1 MFTLTLPD
9 GGQRSFSQKIDGRA
23 LAAELAQSLGKK
35 AIALKI
41 DGAMNDLA
49 AILDHDAQV
58 EIITP
63 ETKDGLELLR
73 HDAAHVMAEAVQEL
87 FPGTQVTIGPVI
99 DNGFFYDFAKE
110 IPFTPDDLEKIE
122 ERMHEIVERD
132 EKITREV
139 WPRDQAIQHFRE
151 IGEEYKAQIIEA
163 IPADQEITIYRQGA
177 WMDLCRGPHLPS
189 TGRLGHAFKLMRIAG
204 AYWRG
209 SSDNEMLQRI
219 YGTAW
224 ATKKQLDDYLT
235 MIEEAVK
242 RDHRVLG
249 PRMELFHLSE
259 EAAGAVFWHPR
270 GWRFVSLLSDYLRAR
285 QDQAGYQEINTP
297 DMMQLSLWEKS
308 GHWEKFGANMFTSKT
323 EDDRIHALK
332 PMSCP
337 GHVEVFKYGQRS
349 YRDLPLRFSEFGK
362 VHRYE
367 PSGALHG
374 ILRVRH
380 FTQDDAHIFCTPGQI
395 EKECADVTKM
405 ILAIYSELGFTDVR
419 IQLSGRPEKSV
430 GSDQIWRQAEDA
442 LARITSGAGVAFE
455 FNPGEG
461 AFYGPKLD
469 FTLRDAIGREW
480 QCGTVQLDFTLPQRL
495 GAVYIAPDG
504 SKQTPV
510 MIHRALFGS
519 IERFAGILIEHHEGW
534 LPFWMAPL
542 QAVITPITN
551 EFDAYACEVA
561 DLLKQAGLR
570 VQTDL
575 RSEKVNYK
583 VRAHGMARVPLLCAV
598 GGRDL
603 NARTVALR
611 WLKEGTPQTM
621 TLDQAVQELAAKNA
635 IKTPAKF

>member
-9 GGQRSFSQKIDGRA
+9 GGQRRFDDQLDGRM
-23 LAAELAQSLGKK
+23 LATSLAQSLGKK
-35 AIALKI
+35 AIALKV
-41 DGAMNDLA
+41 DGKMKDLA
-49 AILDHDAQV
+49 AILNRDAEV
-58 EIITP
+58 EVITP
-63 ETKDGLELLR
+63 DTQEGLELLR

-87 FPGTQVTIGPVI
+87 FPDTQVTIGPVI
-99 DNGFFYDFAKE
+99 ENGFFYDFAKAA
-110 IPFTPDDLEKIE
+110 PFTPADLEKIE

-139 WPRDQAIQHFRE
+139 WPRDKAIKHFRV

-163 IPADQEITIYRQGA
+163 ILADEKITIYRQGA

-209 SSDNEMLQRI
+209 DSNNEMLQRI

-224 ATKKQLDDYLT
+224 ATKTQLDNYLT
-235 MIEEAVK
+235 MLEEAVK

-259 EAAGAVFWHPR
+259 DAPGAVFWHPR
-270 GWRFVSLLSDYLRAR
+270 GWQFYSLLSDYLRAWQR
-285 QDQAGYQEINTP
+285 QAGYHEINTP
-297 DMMQLSLWEKS
+297 DMMRLSLWERS

-323 EDDRIHALK
+323 EDERIHALK

-380 FTQDDAHIFCTPGQI
+380 FTQDDAHIFCTPDQI
-395 EKECADVTKM
+395 EKECADITKM
-405 ILAIYSELGFTDVR
+405 ILAIYSELGFTDIR

-430 GSDQIWRQAEDA
+430 GTDEIWAQAENA
-442 LARITSGAGVAFE
+442 LANITSAAGVAFE
-455 FNPGEG
+455 LNPGEG

-469 FTLRDAIGREW
+469 FTLHDAINREW
-480 QCGTVQLDFTLPQRL
+480 QCGTVQLDFNLPARL
-495 GAVYIAPDG
+495 GASYIASDG
-504 SKQTPV
+504 SKQAPV

-519 IERFAGILIEHHEGW
+519 MERFAGILIEHHEGW

-542 QAVITPITN
+542 QAIVAPITN
-551 EFDAYACEVA
+551 EFDSYAREVA
-561 DLLKQAGLR
+561 ELLAKAGLR
-570 VQTDL
+570 VETDL
-575 RSEKVNYK
+575 RSEKINYK

-598 GGRDL
+598 GARDL
-603 NARTVALR
+603 QAHTVALR
-611 WLKEGTPQTM
+611 WLKGGQLETM
-621 TLDQAVQELAAKNA
+621 PVEQAALELSQKAQVK
-635 IKTPAKF
+635 IPAKF